1 MSKMQARTGGKL
13 YTLRSAFFAYLH
25 TTIHPETPQKVEFS
39 GSSQIT

>member
-13 YTLRSAFFAYLH
+13 YTSWSALFVHLH

-39 GSSQIT
+39 RSSPII